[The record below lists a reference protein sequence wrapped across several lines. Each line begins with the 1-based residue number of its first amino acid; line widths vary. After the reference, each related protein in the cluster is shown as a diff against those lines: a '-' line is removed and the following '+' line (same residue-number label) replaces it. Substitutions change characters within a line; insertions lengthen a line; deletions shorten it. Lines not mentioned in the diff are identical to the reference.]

1 MVRGEGGRH
10 SARGRLRWTKNSK
23 PGGQLQNNFE
33 NPADVDHKQRLL
45 HGFCKDHYRTP
56 PQMKNTRAHAGSI
69 YTSNAY
75 THNTQAKAISHM
87 CIMLNYDDIMLN
99 MMIFTERANRRGRV
113 GCVGPLCAGA
123 PNFER

>member
-1 MVRGEGGRH
+1 MVRGGGGLVRGEGGRH

-33 NPADVDHKQRLL
+33 NPADVDHKQGLL

-87 CIMLNYDDIMLN
+87 CIYYAKL
-99 MMIFTERANRRGRV
+99 
-113 GCVGPLCAGA
+113 
-123 PNFER
+123 

>member
-1 MVRGEGGRH
+1 MHGTPLKRRAHVEPSLQRDNNGEGRGGAGEGRGGRH

-23 PGGQLQNNFE
+23 PGGQLQNKFE
-33 NPADVDHKQRLL
+33 NPADVDHKQGLL

-87 CIMLNYDDIMLN
+87 CIYYAKL
-99 MMIFTERANRRGRV
+99 
-113 GCVGPLCAGA
+113 
-123 PNFER
+123 